1 MNKIKSNFMRLATVM
16 VITLLGCM
24 NSPVSDPN
32 RVKSSPELT
41 TDATTAPAEI
51 TIQPTIA
58 NTRTDIPTNKIGTQE
73 GNTTPE
79 FTLPM
84 SDGDTKIFPARLET
98 DKPVFLLF
106 FTPH

>member
-1 MNKIKSNFMRLATVM
+1 MNKIKSNFMSLATVM

-41 TDATTAPAEI
+41 PDATTAPAEI

-73 GNTTPE
+73 GNTTPK

-84 SDGDTKIFPARLET
+84 SNGDTRIFPESLKT
-98 DKPVFLLF
+98 DKPIFLLF

>member
-1 MNKIKSNFMRLATVM
+1 MNKIKSNFIGLAIVM
-16 VITLLGCM
+16 AIPLLGCM
-24 NSPVSDPN
+24 NSAVSDPN
-32 RVKSSPELT
+32 RVNSPPGLT
-41 TDATTAPAEI
+41 SDATKGKDDI
-51 TIQPTIA
+51 TIQVPIS
-58 NTRTDIPTNKIGTQE
+58 NPRTDIPTNKIGTQE

>member
-1 MNKIKSNFMRLATVM
+1 M
-16 VITLLGCM
+16 VISLLGCT
-24 NSPVSDPN
+24 NSPVSDLN
-32 RVKSSPELT
+32 RVKSSP
-41 TDATTAPAEI
+41 DATTTPAEI
-51 TIQPTIA
+51 IIQATIA
-58 NTRTDIPTNKIGTQE
+58 NTRTAIPANKIGTQE

-106 FTPH
+106 FTPL

>member
-1 MNKIKSNFMRLATVM
+1 MSLVTVM
-16 VITLLGCM
+16 VISLLGCM
-24 NSPVSDPN
+24 NAPVSDHN

-41 TDATTAPAEI
+41 IDAATTEAELP
-51 TIQPTIA
+51 IQVTIA

-79 FTLPM
+79 FTLAM

>member
-1 MNKIKSNFMRLATVM
+1 MNKIKSNFMSLATVM

-32 RVKSSPELT
+32 RVKSPLELT
-41 TDATTAPAEI
+41 SDATTAPAEI

-79 FTLPM
+79 FTLRM
-84 SDGDTKIFPARLET
+84 SDGGTRIFPASLKR
-98 DKPVFLLF
+98 DDPVFLLF